1 LNAKEKKEMV
11 QECHKMIKTEKL
23 LVHLNVVNLL
33 SHLLSKFNVQLKEMN
48 QSLEEILVQFI

>member
-11 QECHKMIKTEKL
+11 QECHKMIKMEKL
-23 LVHLNVVNLL
+23 LDHPNVVNLL

-48 QSLEEILVQFI
+48 KSLEEILVQFI